1 MQWPRN
7 HGLDGAMTDTP
18 KILSPQAKGIL
29 AAIGACSIWGLSPIF
44 YKQVAHVPAIEVLAH
59 RTVWSLVFFGGILAL
74 QGRLGQVR
82 AAMNTGPKLGWLA
95 LASLMIGTNWFL
107 FIWAVGAGRTTES
120 SLGYYILPLVAVV
133 IGRVVFGEALKRSQW
148 IAVALAAGAVV
159 LLTVG
164 LQAPPWIA
172 LTLAVSFGIYALI
185 KKRLEVGPVVSV
197 TAEVML
203 MLPIALFVLLQS
215 EHRGGS
221 AFHAGAWT
229 MGVLLIS
236 GPVTALPL
244 ILFSY
249 AARRVRMTSLGLVQ
263 YLNPTLQFSC
273 AVFVFSEPFTGWHM
287 IAFGLIWLAL
297 AIYAASMFAQ
307 DRAARR
313 AAVAAAVSGTGVT

>member
-1 MQWPRN
+1 MRN
-7 HGLDGAMTDTP
+7 IPL
-18 KILSPQAKGIL
+18 ILSPQTKGVL
-29 AAIGACSIWGLSPIF
+29 AGIGACTIWGLSPMF

-59 RTVWSLVFFGGILAL
+59 RTVWSLLFFGGILAV

-82 AAMNTGPKLGWLA
+82 AALNTPAKLGTMA
-95 LASLMIGTNWFL
+95 LASLMIGINWFL

-133 IGRVVFGEALKRSQW
+133 IGRVVFGEALKPSQW
-148 IAVALAAGAVV
+148 LAVALATGAVV

-172 LTLAVSFGIYALI
+172 LTLAVSFGLYGLI
-185 KKRLEVGPVVSV
+185 KKRLDVGPVVSV
-197 TAEVML
+197 TAEVLL
-203 MLPIALFVLLQS
+203 MVPIALAVMLQS

-221 AFHAGAWT
+221 AFHAGGET
-229 MGVLLIS
+229 MAILLVS
-236 GPVTALPL
+236 GLITALPL

-273 AVFVFSEPFTGWHM
+273 AVFVFGELFTGWHK
-287 IAFGLIWLAL
+287 IAFGLIWAAL

-313 AAVAAAVSGTGVT
+313 AATAAAVSGTGVT

>member
-1 MQWPRN
+1 MS
-7 HGLDGAMTDTP
+7 HTP
-18 KILSPQAKGIL
+18 KILSPQAKGVL
-29 AAIGACSIWGLSPIF
+29 AAIGACMIWGLSPIF
-44 YKQVAHVPAIEVLAH
+44 YKQVSHVPAIEVLAH
-59 RTVWSLVFFGGILAL
+59 RTVWSLVFFGGVLAL
-74 QGRLGQVR
+74 QGRLGQVL
-82 AAMNTGPKLGWLA
+82 AAVNTRRKLATVG

-107 FIWAVGAGRTTES
+107 FIWAVAAGRTTES

-133 IGRVVFGEALKRSQW
+133 IGRVIFGEALMRSQW
-148 IAVALAAGAVV
+148 VAVALATGAVV

-172 LTLAVSFGIYALI
+172 LTLALSFGLYALI
-185 KKRLEVGPVVSV
+185 KKRLDVGPVVSV
-197 TAEVML
+197 TAEVLL
-203 MLPIALFVLLQS
+203 MLPIAVFVLLQS
-215 EHRGGS
+215 EHTGGS

-273 AVFVFSEPFTGWHM
+273 AVFVFKEPFTLWHM

-307 DRAARR
+307 DRASRK
-313 AAVAAAVSGTGVT
+313 AAVAAAASGTGMM

>member
-1 MQWPRN
+1 
-7 HGLDGAMTDTP
+7 MTRTP
-18 KILSPQAKGIL
+18 MILSPQAKGVL
-29 AAIGACSIWGLSPIF
+29 AAIGACAIWGLSPIF

-59 RTVWSLVFFGGILAL
+59 RTVWSLVFFGSVLAV

-82 AAMNTGPKLGWLA
+82 KAMNTRAKFARLA
-95 LASLMIGTNWFL
+95 LASLMIATNWFL

-133 IGRVVFGEALKRSQW
+133 IGRVVFGEALQRIQW
-148 IAVALAAGAVV
+148 VAVGLAAGAVT

-172 LTLAVSFGIYALI
+172 LTLAFSFGLYALI
-185 KKRLEVGPVVSV
+185 KKRLDVGSVVSV
-197 TAEVML
+197 TAEVSL
-203 MLPIALFVLLQS
+203 LLPIALIVLLHS
-215 EHRGGS
+215 EHTGGS
-221 AFHAGAWT
+221 AFHGGAWT
-229 MGVLLIS
+229 MGVLLVS

-263 YLNPTLQFSC
+263 YLNPTLQFAC

-287 IAFGLIWLAL
+287 VAFGLIWIALAL
-297 AIYAASMFAQ
+297 YAASMFAQ
-307 DRAARR
+307 DRAVRR
-313 AAVAAAVSGTGVT
+313 AAVAASASGTGVM